1 MGDVSQALN
10 WYIGEVIKLPQSD
23 ISSAVRSREW
33 FIDQVKQE
41 IKERTGEP
49 ALYPERNTLNF
60 GSYFKGTKVR
70 AVDEFDVL
78 VILDTNNG
86 VYSQNGISVGKGL
99 GRSDPNHMFDE
110 NYKKITA
117 RQADKALNWLKD
129 VVESATGKCGVEVLR
144 NGQAVTAAIKSK
156 NLKLDL
162 VPAPVL
168 QHNSSGEAF
177 YAIRGRP
184 GKRMD
189 AAAAAQNI
197 ERLVP

>member
-110 NYKKITA
+110 NYKKSDGSGVSPT
-117 RQADKALNWLKD
+117 KLLNWLKD
-129 VVESATGKCGVEVLR
+129 VVESATGK
-144 NGQAVTAAIKSK
+144 AWS
-156 NLKLDL
+156 
-162 VPAPVL
+162 
-168 QHNSSGEAF
+168 
-177 YAIRGRP
+177 
-184 GKRMD
+184 
-189 AAAAAQNI
+189 
-197 ERLVP
+197 